1 MASANATTTNS
12 SLEPPPPT
20 NPNNKQTQITPLQ
33 LAFAAMILGS
43 SAGLAL
49 YTKRTSQMLNQWNQ
63 AARNAQERKGPVKFG
78 PRTRDEWEKMRN
90 RWEVGDL

>member
-12 SLEPPPPT
+12 SLEPPTTT
-20 NPNNKQTQITPLQ
+20 NPNNKQTQIAPLQ

-49 YTKRTSQMLNQWNQ
+49 YTKQTSQMLNQWNR

-90 RWEVGDL
+90 RWEVDDL